1 MPACADECRLK
12 HQRVTAYLDE
22 HDLDAVVLTRRA
34 NFAWFT
40 GGGLNHVNLGTEGG
54 AVSLA
59 ITRDQTVA
67 VTNAIEAPRM
77 TGEELHELGIE
88 VRSYAWHDGAAAA
101 PVWREVL
108 GSLRAACDG
117 RVAGLP
123 DTVATLK
130 SDFDRLR
137 WSLVEPEIGRLRAL
151 ARETASVLEQVCRQ
165 TRRGMTEFQLA
176 ARLSASLLEREIRA
190 PVLLIA
196 ADDRARSYRHPI
208 PTATRFAKHGMAVIG
223 GERGGLIASCSRVF
237 AFGPISS
244 DLRRRHEAVCNID
257 AVMIGQTRPDRT
269 LGDIFDL
276 ARKVYADSGYPD
288 EWQYHHQGG
297 PTGYTAR
304 DAKASPGNAT
314 KVLANQAFAW
324 NPSIAGTKSE
334 DTILVGPNANEI
346 LTATGQWP
354 VSSYAG
360 GGRNWDRCNI
370 LSL

>member
-1 MPACADECRLK
+1 MPADADECRLK
-12 HQRVTAYLDE
+12 HDRVTAYLDE

-40 GGGLNHVNLGTEGG
+40 GGGLNHVNLGTEAG
-54 AVSLA
+54 AVSLVVM
-59 ITRDQTVA
+59 RERVVA

-77 TGEELHELGIE
+77 VGEELNGLGIE
-88 VRSYAWHDGAAAA
+88 VRSYIWHDGAAAA

-123 DTVATLK
+123 DTVAVLK

-137 WSLVEPEIGRLRAL
+137 WSLTEPETRRLRAL
-151 ARETASVLEQVCRQ
+151 ARDTAGVLEQVCRQ
-165 TRRGMTEFQLA
+165 VRRGMSEFQLA
-176 ARLSASLLEREIRA
+176 ARLSAELLEREIRA

-196 ADDRARSYRHPI
+196 ADERACQYRHPI
-208 PTATRFAKHGMAVIG
+208 PTATRFAKHGMAVLG

-237 AFGPISS
+237 CFGPISS

-257 AVMIGQTRPDRT
+257 AVMIGQTRPGRT
-269 LGDIFDL
+269 LGELFDI

-288 EWQYHHQGG
+288 EWQHHHQGG

-304 DAKASPGNAT
+304 DAKASPGNT
-314 KVLANQAFAW
+314 VKVLPNQAFAW

-346 LTATGQWP
+346 LTAAGQWP
-354 VSSYAG
+354 VTSYAG

-370 LSL
+370 LCL